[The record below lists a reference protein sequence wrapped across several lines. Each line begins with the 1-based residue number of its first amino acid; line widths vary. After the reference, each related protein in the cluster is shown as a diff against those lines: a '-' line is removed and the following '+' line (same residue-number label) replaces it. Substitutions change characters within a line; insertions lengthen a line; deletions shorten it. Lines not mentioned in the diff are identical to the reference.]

1 MRNVLLSLI
10 FALELI
16 YASASGQYIGSVVRP
31 DPVYGFG
38 ETNDICEEEKNVE
51 PEVFVLTEPVPD
63 PEPVQEV
70 VQQEPVYISYNN
82 DDLYVLA
89 HVICGEAQGCS
100 WELQAAVGSVV
111 LNRVN
116 HPAFPDSISGV
127 VFQSGQYACTWDG
140 NYYREPTSTNWE
152 VAQYLLNNGST
163 LPWYVIFQAG
173 SVIGDSYYSTIENV
187 VFSYNSW
194 DVY

>member
-1 MRNVLLSLI
+1 MRSVLLSLI
-10 FALELI
+10 FTLELT

-38 ETNDICEEEKNVE
+38 ETIDICEEEKGVE
-51 PEVFVLTEPVPD
+51 PEVFVLA
-63 PEPVQEV
+63 EPVQEV

-116 HPAFPDSISGV
+116 HPAFPGSISGV

-152 VAQYLLNNGST
+152 VAEYLLNNGST

-187 VFSYNSW
+187 VFSYNSR

>member
-10 FALELI
+10 FALELT

-38 ETNDICEEEKNVE
+38 DAIDIYEEPEEEEEVVVVETVTYTE
-51 PEVFVLTEPVPD
+51 PE
-63 PEPVQEV
+63 PEPV
-70 VQQEPVYISYNN
+70 QEPVYISQNS

-116 HPAFPDSISGV
+116 HPAFPGSISGV

-152 VAQYLLNNGST
+152 VAQYLLNNGSI